1 MEGLAAG
8 GGSGLPTACTA
19 LALTSVEIFEDSEQE
34 KEGHADIKG
43 WQAQAEGM
51 P

>member
-8 GGSGLPTACTA
+8 RGSGLPTTCTA
-19 LALTSVEIFEDSEQE
+19 LTLTSVEIFEDSGQE
-34 KEGHADIKG
+34 KEGHADTKG
-43 WQAQAEGM
+43 RQAQAEGW